1 VPTKILLLH
10 LWTCM
15 LRNLNFARIAIL
27 LIFLN
32 FSNAMAQL
40 GVGASTPD
48 ASSVLDVNS
57 TSKGF
62 LMPRMTNNQM
72 NAISSPAE
80 GLMVYN
86 TDASGVY
93 FFNGK
98 NWCSR
103 EDQISA
109 FVDEAEALQLDN
121 IKVQLSSN
129 RSTSSLQIAT
139 VSGSIKISGTSMNLF
154 RSTSG
159 SGGSSISSYIQQ
171 SLSVGTTFVLFQ
183 PDADFDWHGSVQK
196 IDFMDE
202 TNNRLYTVGC
212 IIGNGYI
219 DNFIYIKRRL

>member
-1 VPTKILLLH
+1 MLKKYQFLVSLVFLTLLNTSKL
-10 LWTCM
+10 
-15 LRNLNFARIAIL
+15 A
-27 LIFLN
+27 
-32 FSNAMAQL
+32 AQL
-40 GVGASTPD
+40 GIGTTAPD
-48 ASSVLDVNS
+48 ASSILDVSS

-62 LMPRMTNNQM
+62 LMPRMSNTQM

-86 TDASGVY
+86 TDASAVY
-93 FFNGK
+93 VFNGK

-129 RSTSSLQIAT
+129 RNTSSLQIAT

-154 RSTSG
+154 RSASG
-159 SGGSSISSYIQQ
+159 SGGSSISSYIRQ

-202 TNNRLYTVGC
+202 TNNRLYSVGC
-212 IIGNGYI
+212 IIGSGYI